1 MHAVIASATTWVI
14 EMHHGADNRLT
25 DVFLT
30 QALKPALDTVE
41 RHWRENWR
49 AGVAKKDEKLTH
61 GAVILVGNRKQD
73 KFFSN
78 GTCVLRR
85 GAMATH
91 PRARGARIYLQV
103 STGRVRR
110 RILRSRRTSSPVR
123 TLPLRTMR
131 HVGVLI
137 RT

>member
-1 MHAVIASATTWVI
+1 MHN
-14 EMHHGADNRLT
+14 GADNRLT

-78 GTCVLRR
+78 GAYVTPSKCDS
-85 GAMATH
+85 TH
-91 PRARGARIYLQV
+91 R
-103 STGRVRR
+103 
-110 RILRSRRTSSPVR
+110 
-123 TLPLRTMR
+123 
-131 HVGVLI
+131 
-137 RT
+137 

>member
-1 MHAVIASATTWVI
+1 MHN
-14 EMHHGADNRLT
+14 GADNRLT

-49 AGVAKKDEKLTH
+49 AGIAKKDEKLTH

-78 GTCVLRR
+78 GAAHVVTV
-85 GAMATH
+85 A
-91 PRARGARIYLQV
+91 
-103 STGRVRR
+103 
-110 RILRSRRTSSPVR
+110 
-123 TLPLRTMR
+123 PLWMC
-131 HVGVLI
+131 GQLGGC
-137 RT
+137 

>member
-1 MHAVIASATTWVI
+1 MHN
-14 EMHHGADNRLT
+14 GADNRLT
-25 DVFLT
+25 DVFIM
-30 QALKPALDTVE
+30 QAMKPALDTVE

-49 AGVAKKDEKLTH
+49 AGQAKKDESLCKGSL
-61 GAVILVGNRKQD
+61 ILVGNRKQD

-110 RILRSRRTSSPVR
+110 RILRSRRTSFRVC
-123 TLPLRTMR
+123 TLQLRTMR

>member
-1 MHAVIASATTWVI
+1 MHN
-14 EMHHGADNRLT
+14 GADNRLT

-49 AGVAKKDEKLTH
+49 AGAAKKDEKLTH

-78 GTCVLRR
+78 GAAHV
-85 GAMATH
+85 
-91 PRARGARIYLQV
+91 V
-103 STGRVRR
+103 
-110 RILRSRRTSSPVR
+110 TSP
-123 TLPLRTMR
+123 PLWMC
-131 HVGVLI
+131 GQLGGC
-137 RT
+137 